1 MISKISNIYLDNL
14 KILNSKIFI
23 LSLFCLNLL
32 IFAYAFIYVC
42 NFSSKKEC
50 TQQTKQQHIEFNSFG
65 HRLTIHSCMKLYFHF
80 FFRYLIRCYNNPSKT
95 FNMDQQ
101 ILCTFKCGT
110 YLHVAII
117 HTHIYAQLYM
127 LVCLYCK
134 HFVKEVS
141 LPRGAQILCF
151 FHYNCQK
158 IYYIVVSCMHHPSIS
173 KAHKRCF

>member
-1 MISKISNIYLDNL
+1 MHI
-14 KILNSKIFI
+14 
-23 LSLFCLNLL
+23 
-32 IFAYAFIYVC
+32 
-42 NFSSKKEC
+42 
-50 TQQTKQQHIEFNSFG
+50 QQTKQQHIEFNSFG
-65 HRLTIHSCMKLYFHF
+65 HRLTVHSCIKLHFHF

-101 ILCTFKCGT
+101 SLCTFKCGT

-134 HFVKEVS
+134 HFVIEVS

-158 IYYIVVSCMHHPSIS
+158 IYYSVFTCTNVL
-173 KAHKRCF
+173 KHKRCFFDRDNGKKRKRRGELRAVLQEKENSFKLSIFVQ